1 MQILLASALILAAG
15 FDPPYQPPV
24 GGVGVETRSLGARA
38 FAMGGATA
46 GVPDSNTVSVYNPAA
61 SGWAPATGLTWGLSG
76 VSGDDTNWT
85 GKLGFPHVSLVF
97 PVPWGIT
104 LSGCLSSRSRLS
116 SGGDFTYDGGTG
128 TASWEGGLTE
138 GWFGLTTRAG
148 NSLSFS
154 LGSRSTFG
162 SISGEIVTFPDSLAG
177 PFIPL
182 SSQYLDEAVFKPS
195 SGLLFG
201 AFWRTGVFNAGMSV
215 TTDRRGTLDIHRDGM
230 GNLSEDTT
238 LQYTIPGDFTAGI
251 SMRPHR
257 RLLVAADFHSRKRL
271 NLLQASVEPGSIY
284 SGGIEYAASGNLRL
298 RGGFSLTDGLWRDGA
313 TRYTTGFGYS
323 FGSGRASVDVGAGYE
338 TWGDDMSETTVYA
351 TLWASE
357 NWLE

>member
-1 MQILLASALILAAG
+1 MHIILATALILAAG
-15 FDPPYQPPV
+15 FDPPYLPPV
-24 GGVGVETRSLGARA
+24 GGVGVEARTLGARA

-61 SGWAPATGLTWGLSG
+61 SGWASATGLTWGLSG
-76 VSGDDTNWT
+76 VSGDDANWT

-97 PVPWGIT
+97 PIPWGIT

-138 GWFGLTTRAG
+138 GWFGLSARAG
-148 NSLSFS
+148 STLSFA

-162 SISGEIVTFPDSLAG
+162 RVSGEFVLFPDSLGG

-182 SSQYLDEAVFKPS
+182 SSVYRDDAVFKPS

-201 AFWRTGVFNAGMSV
+201 AFWKAGAFNVGMSI
-215 TTDRRGTLDIHRDGM
+215 TTDRNASLDIQRDGI

-238 LQYTIPGDFTAGI
+238 LQYTIPGDFTAGVSI
-251 SMRPHR
+251 RPHR
-257 RLLVAADFHSRKRL
+257 RLLVAADFYSRKRL
-271 NLLQASVEPGSIY
+271 NLLEASVEPGSIY
-284 SGGIEYAASGNLRL
+284 SGGIEYSASGNIRL
-298 RGGFSLTDGLWRDGA
+298 RGGVSLTDGLWRDGA

-323 FGSGRASVDVGAGYE
+323 FGSGSASVDVGAAYE
-338 TWGDDMSETTVYA
+338 TWGDGLAETTVYA

-357 NWLE
+357 NWLK

>member
-1 MQILLASALILAAG
+1 MHIILASALFLAAG
-15 FDPPYQPPV
+15 FDPPFLPPV
-24 GGVGVETRSLGARA
+24 GGVGVEARTLGARA

-61 SGWAPATGLTWGLSG
+61 SGWAPSTGLTWGLSG
-76 VSGDDTNWT
+76 VSGDDANWT
-85 GKLGFPHVSLVF
+85 GKLGFPHISIVF

-116 SGGDFTYDGGTG
+116 SEGDFVYDGGTG

-138 GWFGLTTRAG
+138 GWFGLSTRAG
-148 NSLSFS
+148 SSLSFA

-162 SISGEIVTFPDSLAG
+162 RVSGEVVTFPDSLPG

-201 AFWRTGVFNAGMSV
+201 AFWKTGVLNAGMSI
-215 TTDRRGTLDIHRDGM
+215 TTDRNGTLDIHRDGM
-230 GNLSEDTT
+230 GNLSADTT
-238 LQYTIPGDFTAGI
+238 LQYTIPGDFTAGV
-251 SMRPHR
+251 SARPHR
-257 RLLVAADFHSRKRL
+257 RLLVAADFYSRKRL
-271 NLLQASVEPGSIY
+271 NLLGASVEPGSVY
-284 SGGIEYAASGNLRL
+284 SGGVEYTASRSIRL
-298 RGGFSLTDGLWRDGA
+298 RGGVSLTDGLWRDGA
-313 TRYTTGFGYS
+313 TKYTAGLGYS
-323 FGSGRASVDVGAGYE
+323 FGSGRASVDVGASFE
-338 TWGDDMSETTVYA
+338 TWDDDLSETMVYA